1 MKVHI
6 DREAHY
12 IYVEDTKDIFLDT
25 FHIGRYLGVYA
36 PGQDW
41 NIRGADFL
49 TLEELNGLRCL
60 EQEGLWGLAQEIIN
74 LY

>member
-41 NIRGADFL
+41 NIREADFL
-49 TLEELNGLRCL
+49 TLEELNGLMPGTRGPL
-60 EQEGLWGLAQEIIN
+60 GLSPRN
-74 LY
+74 H

>member
-25 FHIGRYLGVYA
+25 FHIGRYA

-41 NIRGADFL
+41 NI
-49 TLEELNGLRCL
+49 
-60 EQEGLWGLAQEIIN
+60 
-74 LY
+74 